1 MLDNELKCTSLGNTV
16 LMPKKFLSFL
26 NFEIISIILPL
37 SEITD
42 TIVNISRISLMC

>member
-1 MLDNELKCTSLGNTV
+1 MLDNELECTSLGNMV

-37 SEITD
+37 SEIPD
-42 TIVNISRISLMC
+42 TIVNISRIPLMC